1 MSDYVIKDISK
12 PDMDE
17 KMKSRVASVIFNFYP
32 AENGKA
38 NINIA
43 YSINKLDAYMHTA
56 MVAAMMSLRW
66 KIVEIVAAE
75 IDKVLKKFARGGDK
89 K

>member
-1 MSDYVIKDISK
+1 MNNYIIKYIIK

-17 KMKSRVASVIFNFYP
+17 KMKSRVASVTFNFYP
-32 AENGKA
+32 AENEKL

-43 YSINKLDAYMHTA
+43 HSINKLDADMHTA
-56 MVAAMMSLRW
+56 MAAAMMSLRW
-66 KIVEIVAAE
+66 EIVEMVAAE
-75 IDKVLKKFARGGDK
+75 VDKAVKKFARGGDK